1 MKTDPAATT
10 LNQLDRGTSNLIS
23 GDVPEC
29 VAALGNGPE
38 IQVYGSPGLT
48 YTLLGHY
55 LIDELRVWAFPW
67 DGAPELGDPVRTP
80 GGSHE
85 WDSRPALGAASAARL
100 RHASAGP
107 QPAQGSGT
115 GDAKCRTVNA

>member
-1 MKTDPAATT
+1 MKTGPAATT
-10 LNQLDRGTSNLIS
+10 LSQLDRGTSSLI
-23 GDVPEC
+23 GRDVPEC
-29 VAALGNGPE
+29 VAALESGNGPE

-100 RHASAGP
+100 RAERTRQADATGANRLP
-107 QPAQGSGT
+107 PFPA
-115 GDAKCRTVNA
+115 